1 MTVEEEVDG
10 ARALELWRASI
21 KGGPP
26 LPDGPGW
33 GDVSHE
39 DAALDWWRTKE
50 AKERA
55 LPMWV
60 GGNAM

>member
-26 LPDGPGW
+26 STG
-33 GDVSHE
+33 
-39 DAALDWWRTKE
+39 RTG
-50 AKERA
+50 
-55 LPMWV
+55 L
-60 GGNAM
+60 G